1 MDEPLARLQYG
12 DESEEDE
19 ANSETDEDGL
29 TPAILEERYEIH
41 VPVDFL
47 CKCGECDSE
56 FLIGSLEF
64 RCCREVKPTI

>member
-1 MDEPLARLQYG
+1 MDEPLAGLQYG
-12 DESEEDE
+12 DESEEHG

-29 TPAILEERYEIH
+29 TPAILEKQYEKH
-41 VPVDFL
+41 VPVDSL
-47 CKCGECDSE
+47 CKCGECDND